1 MAGLPKPR
9 RIITVIANA
18 CAAASATPALKL
30 CPIMN
35 LVSRAA
41 APCTSS
47 AMSALRLSSNST
59 RNCSRSAKPCA
70 VRQ

>member
-35 LVSRAA
+35 LVSGAA
-41 APCTSS
+41 AP
-47 AMSALRLSSNST
+47 
-59 RNCSRSAKPCA
+59 
-70 VRQ
+70 